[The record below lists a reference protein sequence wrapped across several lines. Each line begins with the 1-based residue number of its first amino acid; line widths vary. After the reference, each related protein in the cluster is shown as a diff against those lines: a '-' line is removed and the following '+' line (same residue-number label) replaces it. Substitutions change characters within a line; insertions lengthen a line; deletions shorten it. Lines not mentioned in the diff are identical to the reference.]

1 MISLDIQIG
10 ENAMEWETV
19 YENNLTMLTAIA
31 YRMLGS
37 LADAE
42 DIVQDL
48 FIEVQQLDMVHVR
61 NMKAYLTKAV
71 TNRCISFMTSAR
83 KRREVYVGPWL
94 PEPLINLT
102 EQDPMEL
109 AVKDESISYAVLVLL
124 EQLNAVERAV
134 FILRETLAYSYSEI
148 ARILDKSEE
157 NCRKIYSRVNKK
169 LRQELPAASPHT
181 EKEEAL
187 VQAFILASKTG
198 NFDDVIRM
206 VADDALLIMDGGGKV
221 RCALR
226 PIIGRQ
232 RIMALLNGIVPRGYF
247 EGEILPV
254 EVNGQRG
261 MVLVRNGSPVLAICF
276 GWGAKPGEQKR
287 LVRIFFISNPN
298 KLERIQPLKAL

>member
-1 MISLDIQIG
+1 
-10 ENAMEWETV
+10 MEWETV
-19 YENNLTMLTAIA
+19 YKNYLTSLTAVA

-42 DIVQDL
+42 DIVQDV
-48 FIEVQQLDMVHVR
+48 FIEVKQRDMEEVR

-102 EQDPMEL
+102 EQDPMEV
-109 AVKDESISYAVLVLL
+109 AVKHESISYAVLVLL

-157 NCRKIYSRVNKK
+157 NCRKVYSRVNKK
-169 LRQELPAASPHT
+169 LRQELPAASPHM

-187 VQAFILASKTG
+187 IQAFILASKTG
-198 NFDDVIRM
+198 DFADVIRM
-206 VADDALLIMDGGGKV
+206 VTDDALLIMDGGGKV

-232 RIMALLNGIVPRGYF
+232 RIMALLNGIVPRGYV
-247 EGEILPV
+247 EGELLPV

-276 GWGAKPGEQKR
+276 GWGAKPGEQER
-287 LVRIFFISNPN
+287 LVRMFFISNPD
-298 KLERIQPLKAL
+298 KLERIEPLKVW